1 MADDNLL
8 DGGQRSDEQHED
20 EQRAA
25 EPPRGL
31 LLIGVYSVLFL
42 RYVIATFLSA
52 FFTPV
57 ATAWGISGSFNGL
70 IFAAYPAGMSL
81 TSLFAPQI
89 VQRLGTRTAIS
100 LGLQLTS
107 VLTLAF
113 GLTPDA
119 VDAWGGETAQYKW
132 GFLGFY
138 WLSGLLGS
146 VAENAAIILATQ
158 QFPDRLGTVMASIG
172 TVSGVGC
179 MVGPVVGGV
188 LYDLPADGS
197 MGMRFRFPFFVCAL
211 ASLALVLPLRAI
223 MPAGGISSDGA
234 GGEGRA
240 EDTPGAGG
248 REDAPD
254 EPVSPATAKA
264 GAAELGLEDV
274 AAGGAGE
281 ARRGASAGAVCASPL
296 CGASVLLGLGS
307 TMLSGGVV
315 ATLDPTL
322 SYRLSAPPFYASASL
337 VSFVFMYSSAVYTL
351 CSVPIGNAR
360 PPRPAPPRLA
370 SPRLTPRPVALGGLV
385 DLFPSSSRL
394 YKAVTASG
402 FAVLALSF
410 AILAPALP
418 RTGPGAPPLSA
429 LPPAELNSV
438 SAVMVAMGLKGVGS
452 ALSNNAVYPDMVLLL
467 PPDKMTLASAS
478 GLWNAAYSLGWA
490 LGPLLGRLPSSA
502 RSAPPPPPHRRPCAA
517 QAGSSTRRA
526 APRSSASAMTWPA
539 ATQARVT
546 PTGPA
551 LAPGRSAPPRVD
563 RPRAD
568 SLV

>member
-240 EDTPGAGG
+240 ED
-248 REDAPD
+248 APD

-337 VSFVFMYSSAVYTL
+337 VSFVFMYSSVVYTL
-351 CSVPIGNAR
+351 CSVPI
-360 PPRPAPPRLA
+360 
-370 SPRLTPRPVALGGLV
+370 GGLV

>member
-172 TVSGVGC
+172 TISGVGC

-234 GGEGRA
+234 GGR
-240 EDTPGAGG
+240 
-248 REDAPD
+248 
-254 EPVSPATAKA
+254 
-264 GAAELGLEDV
+264 
-274 AAGGAGE
+274 
-281 ARRGASAGAVCASPL
+281 C
-296 CGASVLLGLGS
+296 
-307 TMLSGGVV
+307 
-315 ATLDPTL
+315 
-322 SYRLSAPPFYASASL
+322 
-337 VSFVFMYSSAVYTL
+337 
-351 CSVPIGNAR
+351 
-360 PPRPAPPRLA
+360 
-370 SPRLTPRPVALGGLV
+370 
-385 DLFPSSSRL
+385 
-394 YKAVTASG
+394 
-402 FAVLALSF
+402 
-410 AILAPALP
+410 
-418 RTGPGAPPLSA
+418 
-429 LPPAELNSV
+429 
-438 SAVMVAMGLKGVGS
+438 
-452 ALSNNAVYPDMVLLL
+452 
-467 PPDKMTLASAS
+467 
-478 GLWNAAYSLGWA
+478 
-490 LGPLLGRLPSSA
+490 
-502 RSAPPPPPHRRPCAA
+502 
-517 QAGSSTRRA
+517 
-526 APRSSASAMTWPA
+526 
-539 ATQARVT
+539 
-546 PTGPA
+546 
-551 LAPGRSAPPRVD
+551 
-563 RPRAD
+563 
-568 SLV
+568 